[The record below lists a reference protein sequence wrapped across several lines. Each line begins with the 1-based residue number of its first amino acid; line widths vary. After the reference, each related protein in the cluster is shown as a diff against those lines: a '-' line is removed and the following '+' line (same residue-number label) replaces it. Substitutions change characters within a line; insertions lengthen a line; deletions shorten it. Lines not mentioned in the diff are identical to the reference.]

1 MQERGQGMKPNDL
14 VSYHRGLVTD
24 GPFSLTAA
32 SQSQQQKQKN
42 GSPGLKQDMS
52 AHISSQHKD
61 F

>member
-14 VSYHRGLVTD
+14 VSCHRGLVTD
-24 GPFSLTAA
+24 GPFPLTAA

-52 AHISSQHKD
+52 AHISSQHRD